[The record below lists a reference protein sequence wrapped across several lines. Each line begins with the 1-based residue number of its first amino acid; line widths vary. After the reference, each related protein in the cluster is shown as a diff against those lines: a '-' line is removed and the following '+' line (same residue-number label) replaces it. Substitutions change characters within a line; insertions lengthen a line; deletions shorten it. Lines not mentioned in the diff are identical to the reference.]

1 MSGLPTPNTMPL
13 TWNPQLRW
21 RCSITY
27 THLHPLTL
35 ALLRKPP
42 RLKTTNTTMTSF
54 ISDTLTAWVMSSIE
68 IVNSAFIDDDGCFIW
83 STLSCNIAVHSV
95 VHITPLTS

>member
-54 ISDTLTAWVMSSIE
+54 ISDTLTA
-68 IVNSAFIDDDGCFIW
+68 IDDDGCFIW